1 MLRNAMLTWSEPK
14 NFGTRAVKDFFVVV
28 LSAMRKLM
36 RASVEGG
43 RRGKAINSNFQYRL
57 DMLIH

>member
-36 RASVEGG
+36 RASVAGG
-43 RRGKAINSNFQYRL
+43 GGVKL
-57 DMLIH
+57 